1 MRKIAEE
8 EKMMRRTMRVS
19 WRCRNCR
26 EIFGSEN
33 VAYYC
38 TKLPQ
43 KSPPTWFFASMTLL
57 DHLRDC
63 RATDFSH
70 ELREQYGDDFLNH
83 PQIYEWFNRHAM
95 TESRLMAEEELNDGQ

>member
-1 MRKIAEE
+1 MRKVAEE
-8 EKMMRRTMRVS
+8 EKLMRRTVRVS
-19 WRCRNCR
+19 WRCRTCR

-43 KSPPTWFFASMTLL
+43 ASPPTWFFAAMTLL

-63 RATDFSH
+63 RKADFSD
-70 ELREQYGDDFLNH
+70 ELRAQYGDDFLNH
-83 PQIYEWFNRHAM
+83 SQISDWFKRHAI
-95 TESRLMAEEELNDGQ
+95 TESRLISEEELDD